1 MTGIFMHPTN
11 NRIADLVPEVT
22 GWRRW
27 LHQNPELL
35 FDLPKTTAFVAK
47 QLRAIGVDAVHE
59 HVGRSGLV
67 AVIKGSGEGPSIGL
81 RADMDALPIHE
92 LSRAE
97 HASRTPGAMHACGH
111 DGHSAML
118 LGAAKYLAET
128 RNFAGT
134 AVLIFQ
140 PAEEGGNGAKEMVD
154 DGLFD
159 RFDVREVYAIHN
171 MPSLPIGEFGLCT
184 GPVLAATDFFYVDI
198 EGKGGHAAQPH
209 RCIDPLAAANAIY
222 NGFQTIITRNAN
234 PTRNG
239 LISVTAIQGGDA
251 NNVIPQTATMKGTVR
266 NLYEDTRD
274 IIEQRM
280 HEVVDGI
287 ARSHG
292 VRAELT
298 YDRLCPITI
307 NRDQEAT
314 YAGDAAEK
322 VVGADKV
329 DRHQPPRLG
338 GEDFSYMLNERPG
351 AMIFVG
357 NGNSATLHHP
367 EYDFNDEAL
376 PYGMAFF
383 ARIVEDRL
391 PR

>member
-1 MTGIFMHPTN
+1 MHPTN

-22 GWRRW
+22 EWRRW
-27 LHQNPELL
+27 LHQNPELQ
-35 FDLPKTTAFVAK
+35 FDLPKTTAYIAERLCK
-47 QLRAIGVDAVHE
+47 IGVDQLHE

-67 AVIKGSGEGPSIGL
+67 AVIKGSEEGPGIGL

-97 HASRTPGAMHACGH
+97 HASRTPGSMHACGH

-118 LGAAKYLAET
+118 LGAAQYLAET

-140 PAEEGGNGAKEMVD
+140 PAEEAGNGAKTMID
-154 DGLFD
+154 DGLFR
-159 RFDVREVYAIHN
+159 RFDMREVYAMHN
-171 MPSLPIGEFGLCT
+171 MPDLPIGEFGLNV

-198 EGKGGHAAQPH
+198 EGRGGHAAQPH

-222 NGFQTIITRNAN
+222 SGFQTIVSRNAN
-234 PTRNG
+234 PIRNG
-239 LISVTAIQGGDA
+239 LISVTSIQGGEA
-251 NNVIPQTATMKGTVR
+251 NNVIPQTAHMRGTVR

-274 IIEQRM
+274 MIEQRM
-280 HEVVDGI
+280 HDVVEGVS
-287 ARSHG
+287 RSHG
-292 VRAELT
+292 VRADLT
-298 YDRLCPITI
+298 YERLCPITV
-307 NRDQEAT
+307 NHEREAG

-322 VVGADKV
+322 VVGAEKV
-329 DRHQPPRLG
+329 NRHQPARLG

-367 EYDFNDEAL
+367 EYDFDDRAL
-376 PYGMAFF
+376 PYGIEFLT
-383 ARIVEDRL
+383 RIVEDRL
-391 PR
+391 PIAS